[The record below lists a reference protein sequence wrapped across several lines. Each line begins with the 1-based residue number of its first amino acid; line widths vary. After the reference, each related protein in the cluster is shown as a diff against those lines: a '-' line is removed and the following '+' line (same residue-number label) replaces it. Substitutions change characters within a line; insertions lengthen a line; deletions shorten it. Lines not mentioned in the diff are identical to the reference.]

1 MNHIQQI
8 ALTLLPG
15 LGKKKIRTILQHI
28 EVEDFFKFS
37 KHRLKTIR
45 GLDEKTLIQLNRD
58 LAIQQAENYA
68 VYFERHGIHPIF
80 YSDTLFPQRLNQC
93 DDAPILL
100 YSKGNA
106 SLNMSKIVA
115 IVGTRNATSYGY
127 HCCDE
132 LLESF
137 VGKDILV
144 VSGLAYGIDNYV
156 HQRCV
161 SLGIPT
167 VGVLGHGL
175 DRIYPAV
182 HQPIAQKMIE
192 NGGLLSEFLPGIKPN
207 RENFPMRN
215 RIVAGMCDAT
225 IVVESAKK
233 GGSLITAELANDY
246 SRDVFAYPGDISREY
261 SKGCNYL
268 IQKNKAHLITSSAD
282 FFDFMNWNEI
292 KKVNPTQQKL
302 FPELNEDEMK
312 IVELLQE
319 KEELSIDVIS
329 LKTETPLQILNGF
342 LLQME
347 MKEIIKS
354 LPGKRFRLY

>member
-1 MNHIQQI
+1 
-8 ALTLLPG
+8 
-15 LGKKKIRTILQHI
+15 
-28 EVEDFFKFS
+28 
-37 KHRLKTIR
+37 
-45 GLDEKTLIQLNRD
+45 
-58 LAIQQAENYA
+58 
-68 VYFERHGIHPIF
+68 
-80 YSDTLFPQRLNQC
+80 
-93 DDAPILL
+93 
-100 YSKGNA
+100 
-106 SLNMSKIVA
+106 
-115 IVGTRNATSYGY
+115 
-127 HCCDE
+127 
-132 LLESF
+132 
-137 VGKDILV
+137 
-144 VSGLAYGIDNYV
+144 
-156 HQRCV
+156 
-161 SLGIPT
+161 
-167 VGVLGHGL
+167 
-175 DRIYPAV
+175 
-182 HQPIAQKMIE
+182 MIE

-282 FFDFMNWNEI
+282 FFEFMNWNETS
-292 KKVNPTQQKL
+292 KVAPIQQKL
-302 FPELNEDEMK
+302 FPDLDEDEMK

-329 LKTETPLQILNGF
+329 LKTETPLQILNGL
-342 LLQME
+342 LLQLE